1 MIPSEEVMEPKAAE
15 ELASA
20 LKRKIDGE
28 VRFDSGSRALYAS
41 DLSIYRQVP
50 IGVVVPRTYEDVIR
64 TVALCRE
71 FNAPIFGR
79 GCGTSLA
86 GQCCNTAVVIDFSKY
101 LNKILEINPK
111 RKYAW
116 VEPGLILDTLRD
128 ETEKHHLTVGPDPAT
143 HEYCTLG
150 GMIGNNSCGV
160 HSVTAGR
167 TEDNVEELDVLT
179 YDGLRMTVGETSES
193 DLDSIIGKGGRRGE
207 IYGKLKSIRDRYADR
222 IRERFPKIPRRV
234 SGYNLPELL
243 LENGFQVA
251 RALVGT
257 ESTCAIILR
266 AKMKLVHSP
275 QHRALIMVGFP
286 NVFTAGDHAASFRD
300 LGPIG

>member
-1 MIPSEEVMEPKAAE
+1 MIPSKEAIKPKEAE

-28 VRFDSGSRALYAS
+28 VRFDSGSRAIYAS

-50 IGVVVPRTYEDVIR
+50 IGVVVPRNYEDVIR
-64 TVALCRE
+64 TVALCRT
-71 FNAPIFGR
+71 FQAPIFGR

-101 LNKILEINPK
+101 LNKILEVNPK
-111 RKYAW
+111 QKYAW
-116 VEPGLILDTLRD
+116 VEPGVVLDTLRN
-128 ETEKHHLTVGPDPAT
+128 ETEKYGLTIGPDPAT

-160 HSVTAGR
+160 HSVMAGR
-167 TEDNVEELDVLT
+167 TEDNVEELDILT
-179 YDGLRMTVGETSES
+179 YDGLRMTVGTTSERE
-193 DLDSIIGKGGRRGE
+193 LESIIRKGSRRGE
-207 IYGKLKSIRDRYADR
+207 IYAKLKAIRDRYGDE
-222 IRERFPKIPRRV
+222 IKERFPKIPRRV

-243 LENGFQVA
+243 PENEFHVA

-257 ESTCAIILR
+257 EAR
-266 AKMKLVHSP
+266 VHSCFAP
-275 QHRALIMVGFP
+275 R
-286 NVFTAGDHAASFRD
+286 
-300 LGPIG
+300 

>member
-50 IGVVVPRTYEDVIR
+50 IGVVVPRTYDDVIR

-111 RKYAW
+111 RK
-116 VEPGLILDTLRD
+116 
-128 ETEKHHLTVGPDPAT
+128 
-143 HEYCTLG
+143 
-150 GMIGNNSCGV
+150 
-160 HSVTAGR
+160 
-167 TEDNVEELDVLT
+167 
-179 YDGLRMTVGETSES
+179 
-193 DLDSIIGKGGRRGE
+193 
-207 IYGKLKSIRDRYADR
+207 
-222 IRERFPKIPRRV
+222 
-234 SGYNLPELL
+234 
-243 LENGFQVA
+243 
-251 RALVGT
+251 
-257 ESTCAIILR
+257 
-266 AKMKLVHSP
+266 
-275 QHRALIMVGFP
+275 
-286 NVFTAGDHAASFRD
+286 
-300 LGPIG
+300 